1 MTVAMK
7 HINQLIDEKAIIDN
21 NIITYPNTNISIV
34 KKNNIPVWKQIKNN
48 YPELYKEICNQIFD
62 ELHPF

>member
-48 YPELYKEICNQIFD
+48 YPEVYKEICDQIFD

>member
-7 HINQLIDEKAIIDN
+7 HINQLIDEQAIIDN
-21 NIITYPNTNISIV
+21 NIITYPNTDISIV
-34 KKNNIPVWKQIKNN
+34 KKMNIPVWKQIKNN
-48 YPELYKEICNQIFD
+48 YPEVYKEICDQIFD

>member
-7 HINQLIDEKAIIDN
+7 HINQLIDEQAIIDN

-34 KKNNIPVWKQIKNN
+34 KKPNIPVWKQIKNN